1 MSRTLVIH
9 VGAQKCASSSLQA
22 SLRLVHQALKGGF
35 GFCFLNPAQ
44 LRAADL
50 AISRQKANAFDYLD
64 QVLSRQSAD
73 QVVIS
78 HEMLGNRPALVSAI
92 AERAL
97 GLFSFD
103 RVVISGYTR
112 LQSNYHV
119 SSFAQWYFRDR
130 KKLLSDVKVF
140 RELALPWRKFTAQ
153 ERSLFVLAL
162 SGKDR
167 SWHANYKRFMA
178 GVQTL
183 ADCVQVVSCHIPT
196 RALPFSLLE
205 HFVASTGLSL
215 DLADLAS
222 MDVRKNQSFHPVLIH
237 GLSTF
242 SSDLPGHRQSFFPGP
257 HEGNRWL
264 FRVCDRLVADGDGG
278 VISEF
283 ETLFSPD
290 FERCLLD
297 HLDCRTA
304 EDNKKYCDLMAV
316 DYRYFE
322 PSAKASLQ
330 SAEALKQRAAQ
341 VADQRSLKQIERLNR
356 EAENACFRAARLEI
370 IST

>member
-22 SLRLVHQALKGGF
+22 SLRLVHQALKGRF

-50 AISRQKANAFDYLD
+50 AIAKQGDGAFGYID
-64 QVLSRQSAD
+64 QVLSRQAAD

-97 GLFSFD
+97 GAFSFD

-130 KKLLSDVKVF
+130 KKLLSDIRIF
-140 RELALPWRKFTAQ
+140 RDLDLPWRKFTAQ
-153 ERSLFVLAL
+153 ERSLFVLCL

-167 SWHANYKRFMA
+167 NWCANYRRFLS
-178 GVQTL
+178 GVSHL
-183 ADCVQVVSCHIPT
+183 SGRVCVVSCHIPT
-196 RALPFSLLE
+196 RQLPYSLLQ
-205 HFVASTGLSL
+205 HFVESTGLNLGL
-215 DLADLAS
+215 DDLSS
-222 MDVRKNQSFHPVLIH
+222 MDVRKNQSFHPVVIH
-237 GLSTF
+237 GVSSF
-242 SSDLPGHRQSFFPGP
+242 SSDLPANRQSFFPGP

-264 FRVCDRLVADGDGG
+264 FRVCDRVSDQGD
-278 VISEF
+278 VVSEL
-283 ETLFSPD
+283 ERLFSPA
-290 FERCLLD
+290 FERRLLN
-297 HLDCRTA
+297 HLDSRTA
-304 EDNKKYCDLMAV
+304 ADNHAYCELMSV
-316 DYRYFE
+316 DQRYFQ
-322 PSAKASLQ
+322 PSSDATMMTGDELKDLAFQTAKTRRLKAIQ
-330 SAEALKQRAAQ
+330 EFNCTIEDALF
-341 VADQRSLKQIERLNR
+341 S
-356 EAENACFRAARLEI
+356 AARKEI
-370 IST
+370 VCN

>member
-50 AISRQKANAFDYLD
+50 AMSRQKADAFDYLD

-153 ERSLFVLAL
+153 ERSLFVLAYA
-162 SGKDR
+162 GKDR
-167 SWHANYKRFMA
+167 NWCSNYRRFLA
-178 GVQTL
+178 GVKHL
-183 ADCVQVVSCHIPT
+183 SDRVSVVSCHIPT
-196 RALPFSLLE
+196 RQLPYSLLQ
-205 HFVASTGLSL
+205 HFVDSTGLDL
-215 DLADLAS
+215 GLDDLAAL
-222 MDVRKNQSFHPVLIH
+222 DVRKNQSFHPVVIH
-237 GLSTF
+237 GISNF
-242 SSDLPGHRQSFFPGP
+242 SSDLAANRQSFFPGP

-264 FRVCDRLVADGDGG
+264 FRVCDRLAGQDDVMD
-278 VISEF
+278 EF
-283 ETLFSPD
+283 QDLFSPT
-290 FERCLLD
+290 FERCLLN
-297 HLDCRTA
+297 HLDRRTA
-304 EDNKKYCDLMAV
+304 VDNKEYCDMMSV
-316 DYRYFE
+316 DERYFQ
-322 PSAKASLQ
+322 PSPDAVEQTTDQLKELAS
-330 SAEALKQRAAQ
+330 Q
-341 VADQRSLKQIERLNR
+341 VAQERRMKRIEAFNRSV
-356 EAENACFRAARLEI
+356 ENACFSAARQEI

>member
-1 MSRTLVIH
+1 MPRTLVIH

-22 SLRLVHQALKGGF
+22 SLRLVQKASNERLA
-35 GFCFLNPAQ
+35 FCFLNPAQ

-50 AISRQKANAFDYLD
+50 SLSKQKDGAFNYIDR
-64 QVLSRQSAD
+64 VLAAQSVS
-73 QVVIS
+73 QVVVS
-78 HEMLGNRPALVSAI
+78 HEMLGNRPALVAAI
-92 AERAL
+92 AERAVRH
-97 GLFSFD
+97 FSFD
-103 RVVISGYTR
+103 RVVISGYSR

-119 SSFAQWYFRDR
+119 SAFAQWYFRDR

-140 RELALPWRKFTAQ
+140 RELGLPWRKFTAQ

-167 SWHANYKRFMA
+167 SWYANYKRFTA
-178 GVQTL
+178 GVSAL
-183 ADCVQVVSCHIPT
+183 ADCVKVVSCHIPT

-205 HFVASTGLSL
+205 HFVRSTGLSL
-215 DLADLAS
+215 GLVDLAS

-242 SSDLPGHRQSFFPGP
+242 FSDLPVHRQSFFPGP

-264 FRVCDRLVADGDGG
+264 FRVCDRLMEDADDG
-278 VISEF
+278 VISEL
-283 ETLFSPD
+283 EGLFSPD
-290 FERCLLD
+290 FARCLLD

-304 EDNKKYCDLMAV
+304 EDNKNYCEMMSV

-322 PSAKASLQ
+322 PSGNASLQ
-330 SAEALKQRAAQ
+330 SDGALKERAAQ
-341 VADQRSLKQIERLNR
+341 IAEERSLKQIERFNR
-356 EAENACFRAARLEI
+356 AVENACFRAARLEI
-370 IST
+370 VST